1 MSNLYR
7 DYSNIADEVT
17 VLKNPHKGFYY
28 HYVDNGISRPT
39 YRDGIKSDDEIYDFP
54 AMNHIYIR
62 FDWADV
68 EKEKGVYDWSCI
80 DEIMNKWKGLKF
92 SFRPCTY
99 ETGFYNDDNA
109 VPMWLTKIEG
119 AGKIFRCYFNSE
131 GRWLGDSQGDA
142 YMVKDENTIE
152 KNYFEPY
159 YDNEVYL
166 DALEKFMEAFGEKY
180 NGDDRVEY
188 IDVGTFG
195 RWGEGH
201 SQTTP
206 YSLEILKKHVDL
218 HLKYFPDTR
227 IIVNDDLIRHL
238 KEVDT
243 EQANELADYCLF
255 HGLGIRDDGICVE
268 EFCPKHKYS
277 TLEQPELFEK
287 YSKLAPV
294 DIELEHYNK
303 ISEEFFRNAL
313 PYMESLRESHA
324 TYSGFH
330 GYVKPWI
337 EKNRA
342 MTEYLANRLGYWYFI
357 TAAEFMK
364 AKTGVKSVLRLHIA
378 NKGYSCAYHKYDLK
392 IMARSGSKTYLL
404 NTESPDNRKWDGGEE
419 YVENIILDFAAVP
432 SGKYELSIGM
442 YENDTHIKLALQQRL
457 MNDDGSYTIDEL
469 EVE

>member
-1 MSNLYR
+1 
-7 DYSNIADEVT
+7 
-17 VLKNPHKGFYY
+17 
-28 HYVDNGISRPT
+28 
-39 YRDGIKSDDEIYDFP
+39 
-54 AMNHIYIR
+54 
-62 FDWADV
+62 
-68 EKEKGVYDWSCI
+68 
-80 DEIMNKWKGLKF
+80 MNKWKGLKF
-92 SFRPCTY
+92 SFRLCTY

-109 VPMWLTKIEG
+109 VPMWITEIEG
-119 AGKIFRCYFNSE
+119 TGKIFRCYFNSE

-142 YMVKDENTIE
+142 YMVKDENAIE

-166 DALEKFMEAFGEKY
+166 DALEKFMKAFGEKY

-238 KEVDT
+238 REVDT
-243 EQANELADYCLF
+243 EKANELADYCLF

-287 YSKLAPV
+287 YSKFAPV

-303 ISEEFFRNAL
+303 ISEGFFRNAL

-330 GYVKPWI
+330 GYAKPWI

-342 MTEYLANRLGYWYFI
+342 MTEYLANRL
-357 TAAEFMK
+357 
-364 AKTGVKSVLRLHIA
+364 
-378 NKGYSCAYHKYDLK
+378 
-392 IMARSGSKTYLL
+392 
-404 NTESPDNRKWDGGEE
+404 
-419 YVENIILDFAAVP
+419 
-432 SGKYELSIGM
+432 
-442 YENDTHIKLALQQRL
+442 
-457 MNDDGSYTIDEL
+457 
-469 EVE
+469 